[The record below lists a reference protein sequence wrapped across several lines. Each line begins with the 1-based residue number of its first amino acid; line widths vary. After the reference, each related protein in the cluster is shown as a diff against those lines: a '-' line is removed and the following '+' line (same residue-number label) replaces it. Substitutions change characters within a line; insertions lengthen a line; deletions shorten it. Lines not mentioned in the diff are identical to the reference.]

1 MPRICLPARRD
12 RAIPRMNPK
21 EVQRDKALFSSVQ
34 CVKLN
39 VVIFTTIAKLNRCVT
54 WMHSECGGKRAGCF
68 NIEEDNGHERKKV

>member
-1 MPRICLPARRD
+1 MPPDLPPCQAGQGH
-12 RAIPRMNPK
+12 PRMNPK
-21 EVQRDKALFSSVQ
+21 EIQRDNALFSSVQ

-54 WMHSECGGKRAGCF
+54 WMHSECDGKRAGCF